1 MNIWSSCS
9 PNIEIRKRDERMG
22 TALDTEQCAVTQVER
37 TYFEVANAVKNR
49 TESCCVGL
57 RHELKPQNHK
67 SIIGE

>member
-1 MNIWSSCS
+1 
-9 PNIEIRKRDERMG
+9 MG
-22 TALDTEQCAVTQVER
+22 TALVTEQCAVTQVER

-57 RHELKPQNHK
+57 RHELRPQNHK